1 MSQDQVEIAADGPPG
16 VTPTE
21 WRAAMGRFP
30 SGVTVVTAWDGQA
43 ALGATVSS
51 FCSVALEP
59 PLLLVCLDRT
69 NVVRDPIVRGGVFG
83 VNFLAE
89 GDHHLARQFGSLPDT
104 GRFAGHAFFAEEGE
118 APRLAEAAVF
128 IHCHVE
134 TTHPAGDH
142 LIVVGRGQRI
152 VHATTGSPLLYH
164 KGGFPLLRT
173 AE

>member
-1 MSQDQVEIAADGPPG
+1 MSAEPAEIAAGQAG
-16 VTPTE
+16 VTSTE
-21 WRAAMGRFP
+21 WRAAMGCFP

-69 NVVRDPIVRGGVFG
+69 NVVREPIVRSGVFG

-118 APRLAEAAVF
+118 APRLSEAAVF
-128 IHCHVE
+128 IHCRVE

-142 LIVVGRGQRI
+142 LIVVGRGMRI
-152 VHATTGSPLLYH
+152 VHAQACAPLLYH
-164 KGGFPLLRT
+164 KGGFPLLRPT
-173 AE
+173 E